1 MTTRSESE
9 DPKAAADDKIEFSV
23 LLKFIKPFDGSR
35 EKLNP
40 FISNCQN
47 AYNLAN
53 KSQKPILFKYI
64 LSQLEGRAESTCNIK
79 DFESLEQF
87 LEFLKQQFGE
97 RKHYAHL
104 LSELQDCKQS
114 SIESVNQYALK
125 IETCLAKLLTEIN
138 ISIPTKRKTELTGR
152 VAAMEDLALHTF
164 MIGLHPRLSQIVRCR
179 DPDNLNAAVNFAV
192 AEEKILTSLN
202 KRPQSPFIN
211 NERHRLPPR
220 RDFQSRPNNFQ
231 PRPNNFQPRPN
242 NFQPRAFQVQQ
253 NNRPEHFRNFNTNDV
268 TCRYCKNIGH
278 TIENCRKRLYN
289 NRAQFNASSS
299 NSRPN
304 NSPPVIIPAT
314 SRRVFTADQV
324 NDIGEDEVDH
334 NNLNE

>member
-1 MTTRSESE
+1 MTSRSESE
-9 DPKAAADDKIEFSV
+9 ATSLQLRSEADDKIEFSV

-53 KSQKPILFKYI
+53 RSQKVILFKYI

-114 SIESVNQYALK
+114 PIESVNQFALK

-164 MIGLHPRLSQIVRCR
+164 MVGLHPRLSQIVRCR

-192 AEEKILTSLN
+192 AEEKIISSVN
-202 KRPQSPFIN
+202 RRPQSHFNN
-211 NERHRLPPR
+211 NERQRLPPR
-220 RDFQSRPNNFQ
+220 RDFQPRPGNFQ
-231 PRPNNFQPRPN
+231 FQ
-242 NFQPRAFQVQQ
+242 QG
-253 NNRPEHFRNFNTNDV
+253 NRPEHFRNFNTNDM

-278 TIENCRKRLYN
+278 TIEYCRKRQYN
-289 NRAQFNASSS
+289 SNRAQFNASSS
-299 NSRPN
+299 NNRPN
-304 NSPPVIIPAT
+304 NPPPILIPAT
-314 SRRVFTADQV
+314 SRRVFTANQV
-324 NDIGEDEVDH
+324 NENGEDEVDY